1 MGSLLLILIEDL
13 GVGDR
18 YRLHACFFHTR
29 EELCLLSTVA
39 LALFS

>member
-1 MGSLLLILIEDL
+1 MGSLLNLIEDL
-13 GVGDR
+13 GVGAVCC
-18 YRLHACFFHTR
+18 LHACFLHTR